1 MDNQKFWDAFEAAQ
15 KAFITPPKDG
25 INPHLKNNYHKL
37 EGLLPPATKAFADNG
52 IFFYFEDINQDR
64 DAGVRIHLRHSA
76 SGQTHSQTCFVD
88 KDKSGAQATG
98 GCYTYAK
105 RYLLASLFLIS
116 DPKLDDDAEFA
127 THGDRKTN
135 TKSKRWYSEDV
146 QDLRKQLGQAN
157 VSEEEAL
164 KAIKAKDWN
173 LSEEQI
179 TLLKGRIEVKK
190 EKIKASRKKS

>member
-1 MDNQKFWDAFEAAQ
+1 MDNQIFWHSFYEAQ
-15 KAFITPPKDG
+15 KSFITPEKDG
-25 INPHLKNNYHKL
+25 INAHIKNQYHKL
-37 EGLLPPATKAFADNG
+37 ESLLPPAIKAFSDNG
-52 IFFYFEDINQDR
+52 IFFYIEDINNQR
-64 DAGVRIHLRHSA
+64 DAGVRIHFRHLA
-76 SGQTHSQTCFVD
+76 SGQHYSQTCLVD
-88 KDKSGAQATG
+88 KEKLGAQATG

-105 RYLLASLFLIS
+105 RYLLASILLIS

-190 EKIKASRKKS
+190 ERIKASRKKS

>member
-37 EGLLPPATKAFADNG
+37 EGLLPPATQAFADNG

-76 SGQTHSQTCFVD
+76 SGQTHSQTCLVD

-116 DPKLDDDAEFA
+116 DPKLDDDGDFA
-127 THGDRKTN
+127 THGDRTQQ
-135 TKSKRWYSEDV
+135 TKNAPRPIDSKIIDN
-146 QDLRKQLGQAN
+146 LKKQLAEVN
-157 VSEEEAL
+157 VNEEEAL
-164 KAIKAKDWN
+164 KSVKAEDWSLTPKQIKILQAKIDVRRN
-173 LSEEQI
+173 KL
-179 TLLKGRIEVKK
+179 
-190 EKIKASRKKS
+190 